1 MYNRYYNIL
10 DQEIHKQLYERV
22 FNGKWNLTNV
32 SDPRLDK
39 TNFWY
44 QDLNDDKLITVN
56 LFNLLKQ
63 KINDNNDSF
72 KLLRVYANGQTHG
85 QCGSW
90 HTDQDDSG
98 HYTLLYYLNLEWD
111 MEWGG
116 STVFKNEQQG
126 TYDNAF
132 FIPNSAILFDSTLEH
147 VGLEPTSKFNGLR
160 MTIAYKLKRV

>member
-111 MEWGG
+111 MSGAALQ
-116 STVFKNEQQG
+116 SLKMNSRVHTITHFSYQIQQ
-126 TYDNAF
+126 YYS
-132 FIPNSAILFDSTLEH
+132 IRLLSMS
-147 VGLEPTSKFNGLR
+147 V
-160 MTIAYKLKRV
+160 